1 MRVMDVDLITA
12 RLQVGPLHT
21 VCRQGRHHLDSSE
34 AVVCVHGNPGSG
46 EDWASLMADLSPLIR
61 VVALDMPG
69 FGQADKPADFP
80 YSVESGAT
88 FLADAMEVLGVKRAH
103 LVLHDFGGP
112 WGLLWASLNPHRVAS
127 ITLINTGLLSGYRW
141 HLMARI
147 WRLPLIGELQQALTT
162 RRGFQWAIRWGCPR
176 GLPQAF
182 VDRMYDQL
190 DRGTR
195 RAILKLYRATSDISE
210 RSDALAR
217 ILSPLNLPA
226 LVVWGAADPYLPVR
240 YAEQQR
246 EVFAQARVVI
256 LPDSG
261 HFPMADHPQAVNDA
275 VRSFIQA
282 RLRRE
287 PSAA

>member
-1 MRVMDVDLITA
+1 MRAMDIDLITA
-12 RLQVGPLHT
+12 RLQVGRLRT
-21 VCRQGRHHLDSSE
+21 VCRQGRHHLDSHE

-46 EDWASLMADLSPLIR
+46 EDWASLMAELSPLVR
-61 VVALDMPG
+61 VVAVDMPG

-80 YSVESGAT
+80 YSVEAGAD
-88 FLADAMEVLGVKRAH
+88 FLDQALDVLGIRRVH

-112 WGLLWASLNPHRVAS
+112 WGLHWASQHPQRVAS
-127 ITLINTGLLSGYRW
+127 LTLINTGLLSGYRW

-162 RRGFQWAIRWGCPR
+162 RRGFHWAIRWGCPR
-176 GLPQAF
+176 GLPQPF

-195 RAILKLYRATSDISE
+195 RAILKLYRATGDIGA
-210 RSDALAR
+210 RSDALGR
-217 ILSPLNLPA
+217 TLGPLNLPA
-226 LVVWGAADPYLPVR
+226 LVIWGAADPYLPVR

-246 EVFAQARVVI
+246 EVFAHARVVV

-261 HFPMADHPQAVNDA
+261 HFPMADHPQAVNAA
-275 VRSFIQA
+275 VRTFLQD
-282 RLRRE
+282 RLGQRQ
-287 PSAA
+287 SAA